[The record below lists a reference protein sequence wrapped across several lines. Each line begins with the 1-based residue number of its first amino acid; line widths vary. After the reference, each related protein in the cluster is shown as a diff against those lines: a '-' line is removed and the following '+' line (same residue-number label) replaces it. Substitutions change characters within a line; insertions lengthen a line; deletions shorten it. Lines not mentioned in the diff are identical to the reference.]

1 MTILLLAIAI
11 VTTATAVRWRLQRRE
26 HDHGY
31 MAEAW
36 LFDWHRLESVHKRKG
51 LR

>member
-1 MTILLLAIAI
+1 MTILLLGIAV
-11 VTTATAVRWRLQRRE
+11 VTTATAVRWWLQRRE

-31 MAEAW
+31 MPEAW
-36 LFDWHRLESVHKRKG
+36 LFDWHRLESVRNRGG